1 MAEER
6 RHLDPE
12 LTLLLGRID
21 GKLDAA
27 LARMDRIEDSHA
39 NLEDRVATL
48 ERWRAYLLGAAAI
61 AGAVASH
68 LAELITR
75 GLNAQ

>member
-39 NLEDRVATL
+39 HLEERVATL